1 MSAYTTTTAK
11 ATIQRQKGS
20 LDLASLAYQGPSSS
34 SAYPSP
40 PYTEKTTVVP
50 LPYPAIEHWTP
61 STSYEYPSAGPWAT
75 ASAHA
80 HSSRRPLRRI
90 WEQIVPATFY
100 VVCLLLLAVRI
111 VHLVDWSVDWS
122 VVGEWSRRAGE
133 VGMKGL
139 QSLGGLRWDVRQAK
153 HVWDQLSEMRRDYF
167 VQVRANPEWD
177 PMVSVSLWLCLL
189 YCEPRTGC

>member
-1 MSAYTTTTAK
+1 MSAYSTTTK
-11 ATIQRQKGS
+11 TISMQRRKGS

-34 SAYPSP
+34 SVYPSP
-40 PYTEKTTVVP
+40 YYRSTEKTVVP
-50 LPYPAIEHWTP
+50 LPSIEHWTP
-61 STSYEYPSAGPWAT
+61 TTSYHPSYEYRSAGPWAT
-75 ASAHA
+75 ASAHG
-80 HSSRRPLRRI
+80 HRSRRPLRRI
-90 WEQIVPATFY
+90 WEQLVPATFY

-111 VHLVDWSVDWS
+111 VHLVDWNVDWS

-139 QSLGGLRWDVRQAK
+139 QSLGGLRWDVGQAK

-177 PMVSVSLWLCLL
+177 PMVSVSLSSCDSRAR
-189 YCEPRTGC
+189 C